1 MCVSFDSLLPRFQ
14 ISPPRT
20 NPSPDWG
27 TTSVHSSN
35 AIVRNLQREEEETFR
50 PPREEEQEDPPF
62 REPTPAP
69 GVVTLVGDHVVRRLQ
84 PGRTT
89 DQDRHR
95 PVDDEAGSAS
105 TAGDVTV
112 IATEVLTTA
121 TPTVGRMT
129 TTTLEIGAIEEDDAI
144 RETGT
149 ETGVGV
155 GVRLV
160 IGEDTTTTVA
170 ELTRGGGNRRLE
182 LLTIAGEAGRGV
194 LLLFLLLMRDGEAT
208 TAIAMSPDAEEA
220 AGAAT
225 VTVTGE
231 GETID
236 QPNERGTI
244 SVAGSIDSRLQQVRL
259 SCNCAHSCR
268 VAPCDLQIF
277 FVKRERERE
286 RERARCGN
294 SGRRC
299 RRQLRNSGG
308 GRAGTP
314 LSKNLRLDGRIGVL
328 LLLCKVTE

>member
-1 MCVSFDSLLPRFQ
+1 
-14 ISPPRT
+14 
-20 NPSPDWG
+20 
-27 TTSVHSSN
+27 
-35 AIVRNLQREEEETFR
+35 LQKEEEEETFR
-50 PPREEEQEDPPF
+50 PPREEEQEDPPS
-62 REPTPAP
+62 REPTPALELA
-69 GVVTLVGDHVVRRLQ
+69 TLVGGHVVRRLQ

-89 DQDRHR
+89 DQQQQQERR
-95 PVDDEAGSAS
+95 PPVVAVDEAGSAS
-105 TAGDVTV
+105 TAGDVTA
-112 IATEVLTTA
+112 IATEGLMTA
-121 TPTVGRMT
+121 TATVGRMTT

-144 RETGT
+144 RGT

-220 AGAAT
+220 AGVAT

-244 SVAGSIDSRLQQVRL
+244 SVAGSIDSRLKQVRF
-259 SCNCAHSCR
+259 SCNCAHPCR